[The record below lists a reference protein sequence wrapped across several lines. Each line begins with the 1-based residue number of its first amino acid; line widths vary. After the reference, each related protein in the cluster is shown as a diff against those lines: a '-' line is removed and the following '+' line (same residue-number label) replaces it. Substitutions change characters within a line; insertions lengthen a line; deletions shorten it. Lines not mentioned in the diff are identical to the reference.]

1 MFKTMAEATK
11 GLGGDANVLKILN
24 AYQKNQGARK
34 EYQAQRQ
41 ALLDFAKAQLE
52 SGAIT
57 LSGGAVTAAAKK

>member
-1 MFKTMAEATK
+1 MFKTIADATK
-11 GLGGDANVLKILN
+11 ALGGEANVVKILN

-57 LSGGAVTAAAKK
+57 LQGGQVAAAKK